1 MMEPLW
7 SPVVATGGNQWQIES
22 PRKRQRQAKTVAAGC
37 DQLPFGAHGKEG
49 VDGSSPS
56 EGFRKRLQN
65 GVLLC
70 LASSVPSEAC
80 PSGSGS
86 SIWAICEPG
95 RTPGSGRCDDPR
107 QRLSSPLSWAGVSE

>member
-56 EGFRKRLQN
+56 EGSAKPPQRGNFCARSRLQLIQPD
-65 GVLLC
+65 GVWSTFWNTRISDGRLGCRIRPPKHFLRMRAYC
-70 LASSVPSEAC
+70 LRSSASHA
-80 PSGSGS
+80 
-86 SIWAICEPG
+86 
-95 RTPGSGRCDDPR
+95 
-107 QRLSSPLSWAGVSE
+107 